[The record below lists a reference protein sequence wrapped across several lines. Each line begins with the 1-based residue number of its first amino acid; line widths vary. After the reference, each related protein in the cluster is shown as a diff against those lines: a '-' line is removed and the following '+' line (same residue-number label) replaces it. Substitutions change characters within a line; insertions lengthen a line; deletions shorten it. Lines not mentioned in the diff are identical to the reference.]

1 MITISDG
8 ILTIP
13 EGERSVG
20 FSGDNLHTQKK
31 FFIRSTPESGWLYR
45 LYLTFDDGRHNFFTL
60 SKEEVKD
67 GTFLVWNIEEGHI
80 LKSGL
85 VKAQIKAFS
94 SDNEVYHTTSDVF
107 VAGKTTEED
116 EEFLNSYS
124 EFLSLE
130 KRLNQ
135 LYGKMETASAKMPYV
150 GSNGNWFTYDVT
162 SGTYKD
168 SGTSAVVSLDG
179 VKITPDTLDR
189 EYWQKLERI
198 NVTGYDY
205 FDSIISEKNA
215 LNTIYRVEFSG
226 LSPIKTV
233 TGDGSFVGVV
243 SFDRDALLIMNI
255 SNGDRWIYKKDS
267 NTLTKPEAYINN
279 KSVTPKKLD
288 RTYWEYAK
296 SSFVESAA
304 GLLDMLTE
312 ENKIMRIKAL
322 EGYSLYS
329 QLGNHDAVV
338 IKTED
343 GFLLFDLVTG
353 TKYKFDPEGG
363 GLKEVGSSNAYASDS
378 VVSAGTFGTL
388 ADLKAYNFEENK
400 FYKIFTPTGS
410 NLASLLGATYGQY
423 WQCVYWIDHSDGDA
437 KYLTLYN
444 LDNGKTGTLAF
455 GSGAYSD
462 HTDQTYNPESE
473 NAQSGKAVAEAI
485 YAQLG
490 NVETLLASI

>member
-45 LYLTFDDGRHNFFTL
+45 LYLTFDDGRYNFLTL

-135 LYGKMETASAKMPYV
+135 LYGKMENASAKMPYV
-150 GSNGNWFTYDVT
+150 GSNGNWFTYDVN

-179 VKITPDTLDR
+179 VKITPDT
-189 EYWQKLERI
+189 
-198 NVTGYDY
+198 
-205 FDSIISEKNA
+205 
-215 LNTIYRVEFSG
+215 
-226 LSPIKTV
+226 
-233 TGDGSFVGVV
+233 
-243 SFDRDALLIMNI
+243 
-255 SNGDRWIYKKDS
+255 
-267 NTLTKPEAYINN
+267 
-279 KSVTPKKLD
+279 LD

-322 EGYSLYS
+322 EGSSLYS
-329 QLGNHDAVV
+329 QLGNHEAVV

-378 VVSAGTFGTL
+378 VVSAGTFSTL
-388 ADLKAYNFEENK
+388 SDLKAYNLEENK
-400 FYKIFTPTGS
+400 LYKIFTPTGS

-455 GSGAYSD
+455 GSGAYKN